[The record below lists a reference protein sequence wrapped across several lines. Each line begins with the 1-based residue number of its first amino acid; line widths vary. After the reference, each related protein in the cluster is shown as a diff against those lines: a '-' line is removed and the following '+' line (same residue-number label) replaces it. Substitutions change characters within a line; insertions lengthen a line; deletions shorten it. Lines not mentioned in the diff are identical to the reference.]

1 VLRAVPDDATA
12 DGPGQ
17 PQAPGAGLSSQP
29 GNPVT
34 AAGPLPPAGPVP
46 AFGPPF
52 GLPATLDRSLQVA
65 DALPVFL
72 PALLH
77 RWADAA
83 PLAHSPRSGEAADEV
98 TADRPEPSASPEES
112 VVSDSAVQVGG
123 LVLGPWAVDLAALEK
138 AADEFFARL
147 EGLAED
153 MAATGL
159 PRLAPWLLAAAL
171 LAGAVA
177 LGRRRRT
184 PSQGEESG
192 GGVPT
197 WAPFPVLAVLPTEE
211 ES

>member
-1 VLRAVPDDATA
+1 VPDVATA
-12 DGPGQ
+12 DGTGQ
-17 PQAPGAGLSSQP
+17 PQAPGASLFSQP

-52 GLPATLDRSLQVA
+52 GSPAGLNRGPQAA
-65 DALPVFL
+65 DALPGFL
-72 PALLH
+72 PAFFY
-77 RWADAA
+77 RRADAA
-83 PLAHSPRSGEAADEV
+83 PLALPYRLGDAVDEAV
-98 TADRPEPSASPEES
+98 ADRNEPSAFPEDGI
-112 VVSDSAVQVGG
+112 VSDSAAQVGG

-147 EGLAED
+147 EGLAQD

-159 PRLAPWLLAAAL
+159 PRLAPWLLAGAL

-177 LGRRRRT
+177 LAHRRRT
-184 PSQGEESG
+184 PSQGEESE

-197 WAPFPVLAVLPTEE
+197 WAPFPVLAVLTAEE